1 MMNRAYA
8 KELRGDTSILII
20 PIITFLTVVAGL
32 FLMVGFSTLGGVWH
46 YLVMVVVSP
55 LAAWAAW
62 RQIKQEKQ
70 VVGGGLFTAVHL
82 LLLTLVL
89 IQDWQPNSLLPYL
102 FAIFVA
108 ASSMMIAPIASFTTW
123 AIASG
128 LMITGVTLHS
138 GMSFDIFLTLIGPIV
153 LSLVIAAVSYLSAL
167 EWQTAVESV
176 AHLHRRAQERR
187 DELFQIQEALSHS
200 NARLQFLNEQ
210 LELARQEAVNER
222 DIRTRFM
229 NNVSH
234 ELRTPLNAIVNFAHI
249 LSLGGRGPV
258 NEMQADYLGRVEQAG
273 WHLLYVL
280 NDLLDMAQI
289 TAGVFKLHLETAD
302 LHHICE
308 EAMTN
313 TRGLIL
319 DKPIE
324 LIRDYPPTWPL
335 VRVDKIRIK
344 QALINLLG
352 NAAKYTEEGHIT
364 LRVHADEQHFYL
376 TVADTGIGIA
386 PEYQKIIFQ
395 EFRQV
400 DETAARKRIGTGLGL
415 PITRHLI
422 ERHGG
427 TITLESTPGV
437 GSKFTITLPIAQ
449 EKIPFAS

>member
-1 MMNRAYA
+1 MNRAYA

-20 PIITFLTVVAGL
+20 PIITFITVVLGL
-32 FLMVGFSTLGGVWH
+32 FMVVGFSTLGEVWH
-46 YLVMVVVSP
+46 YLVVAVGSP
-55 LAAWAAW
+55 LAARVAW
-62 RQIKQEKQ
+62 VLIKREKQ
-70 VVGGGLFTAVHL
+70 AVGGGVFTAVHL
-82 LLLTLVL
+82 FLLTLVL
-89 IQDWQPNSLLPYL
+89 IRDWQPNSLLPY
-102 FAIFVA
+102 FFVIFVA

-123 AIASG
+123 AVSSG
-128 LMITGVTLHS
+128 LMVVGVTLHS
-138 GMSFDIFLTLIGPIV
+138 GMSFDTAVTLVGPII

-176 AHLHRRAQERR
+176 TYLHQRAQERR

-249 LSLGGRGPV
+249 LSQGGRGPV
-258 NEMQADYLGRVEQAG
+258 NELQSDYLGRVEQAG

-289 TAGVFKLHLETAD
+289 TAGAFKLHLETAD

-324 LIRDYPPTWPL
+324 LIRDYPAAWPL
-335 VRVDKIRIK
+335 VQVDKMRIK

-352 NAAKYTEEGHIT
+352 NAAKYTEEGYIA
-364 LRVHADEQHFYL
+364 LRVHPKDHLLYL
-376 TVADTGIGIA
+376 IVEDTGIGIA
-386 PEYQKIIFQ
+386 PQYQEIIFQ

-427 TITLESTPGV
+427 TITLDSAPGG
-437 GSKFTITLPIAQ
+437 GSKFTIILPITQ
-449 EKIPFAS
+449 KEIPFAS